1 MEAIQNQILKIIS
14 CTHQSKDTEEVL
26 QVLTSLF
33 ECLNKENNDMISDIK
48 YLREETNDLISDLM
62 ADISTVEKKVDS
74 LSRD

>member
-1 MEAIQNQILKIIS
+1 METIQNQILTIMS
-14 CTHQSKDTEEVL
+14 NAHQSKITEKIV

-33 ECLNKENNDMISDIK
+33 ECIKKENNDMISDIK